1 MDILLGLFGF
11 FWILS
16 YFLFIPISIT
26 IVLLI
31 ISLYGFIE
39 LKKSDK
45 ENLDY
50 QNLKKVVLK
59 FTIITCICAV
69 ITIDLYIT
77 NLIFQKPIFHM

>member
-1 MDILLGLFGF
+1 MDILFGIFGF

-45 ENLDY
+45 ENSDY

>member
-1 MDILLGLFGF
+1 MDILFGLFEF

-31 ISLYGFIE
+31 ISLYGFIK
-39 LKKSDK
+39 LKRSDK
-45 ENLDY
+45 ANLDY
-50 QNLKKVVLK
+50 QNLKKLVLK
-59 FTIITCICAV
+59 FSIATCICAV

-77 NLIFQKPIFHM
+77 NLIFQKPIFYM

>member
-1 MDILLGLFGF
+1 MDILFGLFGF

-16 YFLFIPISIT
+16 YSLFIPISIT

-39 LKKSDK
+39 LKRSDK
-45 ENLDY
+45 ANLDY
-50 QNLKKVVLK
+50 QNLKKLVLK
-59 FTIITCICAV
+59 FSIATCICAV

-77 NLIFQKPIFHM
+77 NLIFQKPIFYM